1 MDAIL
6 LDIDGT
12 LWDSTG
18 VVSEAW
24 TKALS
29 NKPEINVDV
38 TPDRLKT
45 LFGRPLPEIASII
58 FQEYDEKTQQEL
70 IDECCEYEHEFLRQ
84 KSGKIFEGVVE
95 TIKEL
100 SKKYK
105 VCIVSNCEAGYIEL
119 VMDKLGIAEYIT
131 DFECPGYSGQP
142 KGPNCKSVIERNGFK
157 DVVYVGD
164 TQGDY
169 EATRY
174 AGIPFVF
181 CEYGFG
187 KPEGYEYSVKKFPEL
202 LELF

>member
-1 MDAIL
+1 MEAIF

-18 VVSEAW
+18 TVAQAW
-24 TKALS
+24 NKVLDS
-29 NKPEINVDV
+29 KPEIPIRVN
-38 TPDRLKT
+38 PEELKG
-45 LFGRPLPEIASII
+45 LFGKPLYEIAAVI
-58 FQEYDEKTQQEL
+58 FKNYDTEMQHKL
-70 IDECCEYEHEFLRQ
+70 IDECCEHEHEMLEE
-84 KSGKIFEGVVE
+84 KPGIIFEGVVE

-100 SKKYK
+100 AKKYK
-105 VCIVSNCEAGYIEL
+105 VCIISNCEAGYIEL
-119 VMDKLGIAEYIT
+119 VMDKLDIKDYIT
-131 DFECPGYSGQP
+131 DFECPGYTGLS
-142 KGPNCKSVIERNGFK
+142 KGENCKLVMDRNGFK

-169 EATRY
+169 EATRV

-187 KPEGYEYSVKKFPEL
+187 KPEGYEYSVKKFSDL